1 MRIWVSGNSFLIN
14 QVSDITARCSPSS
27 PPMPPG
33 RQGTKMQMLSGGSY
47 GGSSEMMNSPDVSN
61 IYERVEEIVEGM
73 IDEKWDELLGEVKK
87 IIEWKEKF
95 EEEQRKLT
103 NELGKLKEDFQILHQ
118 GVLGKLEDYDT
129 RMTGVDTELK
139 AVGKIFKDVVPQF
152 VENVKELSFI
162 TEDMKKGKK

>member
-1 MRIWVSGNSFLIN
+1 
-14 QVSDITARCSPSS
+14 
-27 PPMPPG
+27 
-33 RQGTKMQMLSGGSY
+33 
-47 GGSSEMMNSPDVSN
+47 MMNSPDVSN